1 LNRKSIYW
9 LGFGSGLVIGAI
21 LIQLMS
27 LGSAEQPLEFSTV
40 EEEAARYG
48 YRLVKENE
56 SAWIVEEKV
65 VHSLYIPE
73 DMTNESIADWLVS
86 SGLLDS
92 REEFLDELARRP
104 DLSILPGYYEIAK
117 PIGLDELIEI
127 LTSQHAEE

>member
-27 LGSAEQPLEFSTV
+27 LGSAEQPLELSTI